1 MRWKCGALSTCAL
14 LSLMIFGCQE
24 GEEETGIDDRPV
36 VVTSIFPLGDLVQ
49 EMVGSDVRVEVVLPP
64 GASPAT
70 FSVSPRQLRE
80 YRDAS
85 LFIMVGGGLDEWL
98 SRLPEASRQQ
108 SSVLELTEGMHLFQE
123 GEDSSE
129 EDHRQSHGTG
139 NPHIWLDP
147 ILVRDQVLPKLLEA
161 LGSAFPNDSIDI
173 AHRGAA
179 LADSLSA
186 LDSEIRQKL
195 APLRQRAF
203 ITTHSAWPYFAVRY
217 GMEEAGVIHAHPGH
231 EPSSRE
237 IAALLEVAE
246 DRGIPCLFTE
256 PQLGEVV
263 ARALATE
270 LDLPTLELDP
280 LGGPDIPGREGYFE
294 LLRFNAGQLLAGL
307 GEQGT

>member
-1 MRWKCGALSTCAL
+1 MRWKCGVLSTCAS
-14 LSLMIFGCQE
+14 LSLSVLGCH
-24 GEEETGIDDRPV
+24 GTVETGLDDRPV

-49 EMVGSDVRVEVVLPP
+49 ELVGPEVRVEVVLPP

-70 FSVSPRQLRE
+70 FSVTPRQLRD
-80 YRDAS
+80 YREAS

-98 SRLPEASRQQ
+98 SRLPEASPEEA
-108 SSVLELTEGMHLFQE
+108 SILEITEGMHLLQE
-123 GEDSSE
+123 GEGSLEEASE
-129 EDHRQSHGTG
+129 HSHGAG

-147 ILVRDQVLPKLLEA
+147 ILVREQVLPKLLQA
-161 LGSAFPNDSIDI
+161 LGAAFPSSATDMEE
-173 AHRGAA
+173 RGEA

-186 LDSEIRQKL
+186 LDSEIRRKL

-246 DRGIPCLFTE
+246 THGIPCLFTE
-256 PQLGEVV
+256 PQLGELA

-280 LGGPDIPGREGYFE
+280 LGGPDAPGREGYFE
-294 LLRFNAGQLLAGL
+294 LLRFNTDQLLAGL
-307 GEQGT
+307 GGQGT

>member
-1 MRWKCGALSTCAL
+1 MRWKCGALSACTL
-14 LSLMIFGCQE
+14 LSLMILGCQR

-49 EMVGSDVRVEVVLPP
+49 ELVGPDVRVEVVLPS

-70 FSVSPRQLRE
+70 FSVTPRQLRD

-98 SRLPEASRQQ
+98 SRLPEASREE
-108 SSVLELTEGMHLFQE
+108 SSILELTEGMHLIEE

-129 EDHRQSHGTG
+129 EALGHSHGAG

-147 ILVRDQVLPKLLEA
+147 ILVKDQVLPKLTQA
-161 LGSAFPNDSIDI
+161 LGSAFPSSATDI
-173 AHRGAA
+173 EERAA
-179 LADSLSA
+179 TLADSLSA

-217 GMEEAGVIHAHPGH
+217 GMEEAGVIHTHPGH

-237 IAALLEVAE
+237 IAALLEVAKYH
-246 DRGIPCLFTE
+246 GIPCLFTE
-256 PQLGEVV
+256 PQLGEVA

-280 LGGPDIPGREGYFE
+280 LGGPNAPGREGYFE
-294 LLRFNAGQLLAGL
+294 LLRFNTDQLLAGL
-307 GEQGT
+307 GGRGT